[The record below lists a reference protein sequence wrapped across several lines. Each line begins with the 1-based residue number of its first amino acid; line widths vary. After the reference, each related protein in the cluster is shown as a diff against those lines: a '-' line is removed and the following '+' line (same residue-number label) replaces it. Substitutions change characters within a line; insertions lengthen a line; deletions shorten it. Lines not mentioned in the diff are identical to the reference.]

1 MLKINFNK
9 VKKYYK
15 DRLVLDIEDL
25 KIFEAD
31 RVGVVGKNGSGKS
44 TFLNLIENREE
55 VDSGN
60 IHITGSTS
68 YMSQLE
74 GVGGKISSKNASKM
88 KILSVWKDS
97 MSGGEKTKFKL
108 VKAMEEKADIL
119 LLDEPTNNLD
129 IESIDEVLGYLKNY
143 RGTMVLVS
151 HDRNF
156 LNQTCDKILEIED
169 GRARLYSG
177 NYTAYKE
184 QKEDELKR
192 ARFEYD
198 EYIRE
203 KGRLAKAASK
213 VWDKSDQT
221 RSTPKRMGN
230 SEARLHKMGN
240 QVSKKHLDNASKSL
254 KTRIEKLERKDK
266 PKDERTMKLDIVEG
280 SQVYSKTLVTGNNIN
295 IGYNDKKI
303 FEGARFTLE
312 NKKKLGLVGPNGSGK
327 TSLIQEIVNEGSGIK
342 QNKKVKIGYFTQ
354 NLDILDGEKTILE
367 NVLEGSKYLEED
379 VRMFL
384 GRLLFRGDE
393 VNKLTRVLSGG
404 EKVKVSL
411 AKVLLQDSNLLIL
424 DEPTNYLDLNSIEVL
439 EETLIE
445 SDRPLLLVSHDR
457 EFLNNVV
464 EEIIYI
470 EDFKIK
476 KYMGKYE
483 EFLNRSKNN
492 PKDNSYNDIMILENR
507 LNTVI
512 GQISMS
518 DNEDERKFLD
528 KEYNRI
534 LQSLKEIKKN

>member
-60 IHITGSTS
+60 IYITGSTS

-74 GVGGKISSKNASKM
+74 GAGGKVSSKNASKM
-88 KILSVWKDS
+88 KIPSVWKDS

-129 IESIDEVLGYLKNY
+129 IESIDEILGYMKKY

-156 LNQTCDKILEIED
+156 LNQTCDKILEIEE

-203 KGRLAKAASK
+203 KDRLAKAASK

-230 SEARLHKMGN
+230 SESRLHKMGIRC
-240 QVSKKHLDNASKSL
+240 Q
-254 KTRIEKLERKDK
+254 KTFRQCIK
-266 PKDERTMKLDIVEG
+266 V
-280 SQVYSKTLVTGNNIN
+280 
-295 IGYNDKKI
+295 
-303 FEGARFTLE
+303 LE
-312 NKKKLGLVGPNGSGK
+312 NPN
-327 TSLIQEIVNEGSGIK
+327 
-342 QNKKVKIGYFTQ
+342 
-354 NLDILDGEKTILE
+354 
-367 NVLEGSKYLEED
+367 
-379 VRMFL
+379 
-384 GRLLFRGDE
+384 
-393 VNKLTRVLSGG
+393 
-404 EKVKVSL
+404 
-411 AKVLLQDSNLLIL
+411 
-424 DEPTNYLDLNSIEVL
+424 
-439 EETLIE
+439 
-445 SDRPLLLVSHDR
+445 
-457 EFLNNVV
+457 
-464 EEIIYI
+464 
-470 EDFKIK
+470 
-476 KYMGKYE
+476 
-483 EFLNRSKNN
+483 
-492 PKDNSYNDIMILENR
+492 
-507 LNTVI
+507 
-512 GQISMS
+512 
-518 DNEDERKFLD
+518 
-528 KEYNRI
+528 
-534 LQSLKEIKKN
+534 